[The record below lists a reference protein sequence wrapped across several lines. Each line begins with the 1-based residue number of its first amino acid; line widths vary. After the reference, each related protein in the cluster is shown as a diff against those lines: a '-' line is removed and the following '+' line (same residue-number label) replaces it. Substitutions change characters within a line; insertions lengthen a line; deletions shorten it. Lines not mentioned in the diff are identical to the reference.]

1 MLTSRM
7 KKVLAIILK
16 AEDYITLAQIAQE
29 VQVSTRTLLRELD
42 EAKSWVEQQKATLEV
57 RKGRGLFLHV
67 EDERKEELL
76 QLLWEEKGAVI
87 YSPSERQMIL
97 RAKLLRYS
105 EPTKLYVLTHELQVT
120 ESTIASDLLQVEEW
134 FTRYEISVVKK
145 PGFGILLEGDE
156 RAIRKAIVG
165 LIYEHFHVVDLIKL
179 IALEETEAFDYALF
193 KNSINQAVLDLLDES
208 CLIYV
213 KAFLKKLEEEMGFRF
228 VDNAYIALVIRFS
241 MTLKRNNF
249 FGLIHIPA
257 GKENDLRKDEIF
269 QRLCRWAQ
277 ETQNPF
283 AKLPEN
289 ELLFLAL
296 HIKGTKLSDLKSAH
310 KASMIEDFRVIQ
322 LVKDFIY
329 RVEYETGIYLADNEK
344 LILSLVKHLRT
355 ALYRMKADLDII
367 NPLVSDIKE
376 TYPKLF
382 ATVKNCAVVI
392 EEKEKVSIPEDEI
405 AYLST
410 YIGAF
415 IHKRHREEIKKYKV
429 LVACMYGIGSS
440 QLLVSQIEEHFANME
455 IVQVLSALDIAEHKE
470 MLKKVDLLLTT
481 VPIQI
486 DEIPVVV
493 VNQILKEDD
502 ILAIKNALQ
511 SHKPRNVEENKRQSL
526 HLKEK
531 LLTFQEYSKVI
542 LELLHN
548 FRYDEAF
555 NISSLEEVIRLVSKN
570 LSTTKQERELLEKAF
585 RDREEKGSTI
595 LGKKG
600 MILLHCRANI
610 EKGVSFQII
619 KAQKPFYMHQALGKI
634 EVDTVI
640 VMVGPLQFEPKFL
653 EILSEI
659 SRNIISSSFSEVIKN
674 GSQEEVFLEFSVLL
688 DEFYKLKVLS

>member
-7 KKVLAIILK
+7 KKVLTIILK
-16 AEDYITLAQIAQE
+16 ADDYITLAQIAQE
-29 VQVSTRTLLRELD
+29 VEVSTRTILRELD
-42 EAKSWVEQQKATLEV
+42 EAKQWVEQQKATLEV

-67 EDERKEELL
+67 EEVRKEELL
-76 QLLWEEKGAVI
+76 QLLWEEKGTLI
-87 YSPSERQMIL
+87 YSPAERQMIL

-120 ESTIASDLLQVEEW
+120 ESTIANDLMQVEEW
-134 FTRYEISVVKK
+134 FGRYGITVVKK
-145 PGFGILLEGDE
+145 PGFGVLIDGEE

-165 LIYEHFHVVDLIKL
+165 LIYEHFHVVDLIKF
-179 IALEETEAFDYALF
+179 IAVDETEAFDHILF
-193 KNSINQAVLDLLDES
+193 KNSINQAVLDLLDEE
-208 CLIYV
+208 CIPHV
-213 KAFLKKLEEEMGFRF
+213 KAFLQKTEEEMGFRF

-241 MTLKRNNF
+241 MTLRRKNF
-249 FGLIHIPA
+249 YGQIHIPA
-257 GKENDLRKDEIF
+257 GKESELRKDEIYH
-269 QRLCRWAQ
+269 RLFLWAK
-277 ETQNPF
+277 ESENPF
-283 AKLPEN
+283 SKLPEN

-296 HIKGTKLSDLKSAH
+296 HIKGTKLSDFKSSQ
-310 KASMIEDFRVIQ
+310 KASMIEDFRVIR
-322 LVKDFIY
+322 LVKDFIN

-344 LILSLVKHLRT
+344 LILSLVKHLRI

-382 ATVKNCAVVI
+382 ATVKNCVQVI
-392 EEKEKVSIPEDEI
+392 EEKEKVNIPEDEI
-405 AYLST
+405 AYLAT

-415 IHKRHREEIKKYKV
+415 IHKRHREEVKKYRV

-440 QLLVSQIEEHFANME
+440 QLLVSQIEERFANME
-455 IVQVLSALDIAEHKE
+455 ILQVVSALD
-470 MLKKVDLLLTT
+470 LPGQQQLLDKVDLLLTT
-481 VPIQI
+481 VPVQV
-486 DEIPVVV
+486 DAIPVVV
-493 VNQILKEDD
+493 VNQILKEED
-502 ILAIKNALQ
+502 IVSIKKALQ
-511 SHKPRNVEENKRQSL
+511 EHKPRNLDENKMQSL

-531 LLTFQEYSKVI
+531 LLSFSQYSKVI
-542 LELLHN
+542 FELLEN
-548 FRYDEAF
+548 YRYDEGLD
-555 NISSLEEVIRLVSKN
+555 ITSLEEVICFVSKN
-570 LSTTKQERELLEKAF
+570 MSMNQTEKETLEKAF

-610 EKGVSFQII
+610 ERGVSFQIL
-619 KAQKPFYMHQALGKI
+619 KTSAPFFMKQAQGKI

-659 SRNIISSSFSEVIKN
+659 SKNIIGSNFSEVIKN
-674 GSQEEVFLEFSVLL
+674 GTKEEVYLEFCVLL